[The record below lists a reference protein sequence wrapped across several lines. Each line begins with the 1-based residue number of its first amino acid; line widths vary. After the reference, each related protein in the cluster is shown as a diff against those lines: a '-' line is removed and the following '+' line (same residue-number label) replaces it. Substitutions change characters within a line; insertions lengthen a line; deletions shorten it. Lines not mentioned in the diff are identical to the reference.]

1 MRTGE
6 HQGRAREH
14 RIAATGDASSA
25 SVGRRRNRSG
35 LTSEPAGNKYCRVRR
50 NRPPSPAS
58 GAPPG
63 AALIR
68 GPSDSAVGAWKIC
81 SRSEATC
88 RSRSSSVVALYA
100 AFGFASAG
108 KSARGARRRVGVAPV
123 RSSLFTQRSVFR
135 PWCCS
140 VPSSCARL
148 PSSAARSSRSS
159 SSAARSAARSSSSA
173 KRQPAKRE
181 AAARSAGPAVL
192 RRRCLTSRAIIPG
205 GRRVP
210 RPRRYSAADA
220 RPGRAGAN

>member
-100 AFGFASAG
+100 AFGFSSVVLLSAVFVR
-108 KSARGARRRVGVAPV
+108 AVAFV
-123 RSSLFTQRSVFR
+123 RSSLLSLLF
-135 PWCCS
+135 
-140 VPSSCARL
+140 L
-148 PSSAARSSRSS
+148 RSSLRSS
-159 SSAARSAARSSSSA
+159 LLFIRKKTARQTGSGRQVSGAGGTPPAVSDLAGHHPWGAAGSETAAVLSRG
-173 KRQPAKRE
+173 RE
-181 AAARSAGPAVL
+181 ARAGGGKLGGRFAVL
-192 RRRCLTSRAIIPG
+192 RAAGSRA
-205 GRRVP
+205 GRR
-210 RPRRYSAADA
+210 
-220 RPGRAGAN
+220 G